1 MDAAVK
7 LLSQKYF
14 LFFEFFFNPS
24 TPLSI
29 ENFPLAAIEDDKNR
43 LLPIHMPTSMFYYH
57 PTFTWNGHLNEHST
71 KMTAHFHFW
80 AVHFLAPS
88 VWPKMRIQTD

>member
-14 LFFEFFFNPS
+14 LFFEFFFNPF

-43 LLPIHMPTSMFYYH
+43 LLPIHMPTSMF
-57 PTFTWNGHLNEHST
+57 
-71 KMTAHFHFW
+71 
-80 AVHFLAPS
+80 
-88 VWPKMRIQTD
+88 